1 MTQVTVEA
9 TGRRIQ
15 PFDDPIGEVLI
26 ANRPLAHWQA
36 LAFREAGLEVAAGPA
51 AVGLVV
57 PDTLYT
63 TGPVLKRFVEGA
75 AGRNAVLVLGESAFG
90 ARTAPVQPDVTRV
103 AAGWRFERVRFVS
116 GGNEEAVEVVVDC
129 EEEVLT
135 LDFPAM
141 ANLTGDG
148 PIVVPLPRHPV
159 MTLHHWVHI
168 VWANQAAGA
177 SEFRRGSKLW
187 GALRVLWAA
196 LRSLSFNK
204 WKVLARLNRIGAGCD
219 IHPTAVV
226 EGSTLGKGVQ
236 VGPFARVLFSR
247 IGDGSSIMPGAMVE
261 ASTLGEGVFVGQKS
275 LIRDS
280 VIYPRAFCSF
290 ETVQCSIMGRESLAT
305 PGTYPID
312 ANFGGTVR
320 VMLDGRLH
328 DTGAKVVGCA
338 VGHRAK
344 VATGI
349 WLASGRSVPND
360 CLLVGDP
367 DNTAYRV
374 PTAIGDV
381 RSWTVRGGTMVPL
394 TAAGPATAGGPAEA
408 DAP

>member
-1 MTQVTVEA
+1 MTRVAVEA

-15 PFDDPIGEVLI
+15 PFDDAIGETLI
-26 ANRPLAHWQA
+26 ANQPLSYWQE
-36 LAFREAGLEVAAGPA
+36 LAFREAGLERAQAVDGPT
-51 AVGLVV
+51 LVV

-90 ARTAPVQPDVTRV
+90 RRTTPVQPDVTPV

-116 GGNEEAVEVVVDC
+116 GGGEAPVEVVVDC

-148 PIVVPLPRHPV
+148 PIIVPLPRHPV
-159 MTLHHWVHI
+159 MTLHHWVHV

-177 SEFRRGSKLW
+177 SEFRRGSKLL
-187 GALRVLWAA
+187 GVLRVLWAV

-204 WKVLARLNRIGAGCD
+204 WKVLARLNRIGRGCD

-247 IGDGSSIMPGAMVE
+247 IGDGVSIMPGAMIE
-261 ASTLGEGVFVGQKS
+261 ASTLGDGVFVGQKS

-305 PGTYPID
+305 PGSYPID
-312 ANFGGTVR
+312 ANFGGTIR

-328 DTGAKVVGCA
+328 DTQAKVVGCA

-349 WLASGRSVPND
+349 WLASGRAVPND

-367 DNTAYRV
+367 DNTAYRI
-374 PTAIGDV
+374 PADTGGE

-394 TAAGPATAGGPAEA
+394 NRAPLPSSSGAETDEA
-408 DAP
+408 